1 MERLLVATTNP
12 DKLREIRGIL
22 SRLPVEIMTLRDLAP
37 VPEPEE
43 TGETFAENARLK
55 AQYYDAMAGAD
66 LAPAQ
71 ARLRYTV
78 AEDSGLVIDAL
89 DGEPGVHSARFLRP
103 DATYPERFSEI
114 YRRLAEAP
122 TRARSARFI
131 CALAAV
137 HAGTVVYET
146 TGTVEGNIADAPH
159 GVGGFGYDPVFYYPP
174 YGRTLGDVTEE
185 AKLRVAHRGEAF
197 RRWAVW
203 LETNL

>member
-22 SRLPVEIMTLRDLAP
+22 SRLPVEIMTLRDLTP

-43 TGETFAENARLK
+43 TGTTFAENARLK
-55 AQYYDAMAGAD
+55 ALYYDAMAGAD

-71 ARLRYTV
+71 PRPRYTV

-89 DGEPGVHSARFLRP
+89 DGEPGVYSARFLRP
-103 DATYPERFSEI
+103 DATYSERFSEI
-114 YRRLAEAP
+114 YRRLAETPA
-122 TRARSARFI
+122 RARSARFI
-131 CALAAV
+131 CALAVAQ
-137 HAGTVVYET
+137 AGTIVYET
-146 TGTVEGNIADAPH
+146 TGTIEGDIADMPR
-159 GVGGFGYDPVFYYPP
+159 GVGGFGYDPIFHYPP
-174 YGRTLGDVTEE
+174 YRRTLGEVTED

-203 LETNL
+203 LDEHL